1 MTTAGAFSPPPVP
14 VRLMT
19 RLPTVSC
26 CQARPR
32 SSAKVL
38 SHLSTLHNHDVQDMY
53 SVIKSYTLQTT
64 QCIPYLFIMLLHRV
78 CTLQQALALVD
89 RRYIFLET

>member
-32 SSAKVL
+32 SSAKLL
-38 SHLSTLHNHDVQDMY
+38 SHLSTLHNHYCHNIYVLIFIFGSDYAAHTFLHM
-53 SVIKSYTLQTT
+53 LQTFA
-64 QCIPYLFIMLLHRV
+64 PW
-78 CTLQQALALVD
+78 QQASALLMGEV
-89 RRYIFLET
+89 FLWND

>member
-26 CQARPR
+26 CQARPL
-32 SSAKVL
+32 SSAKLL
-38 SHLSTLHNHDVQDMY
+38 SHLSTLRNHHLHD
-53 SVIKSYTLQTT
+53 IHESYPYLDQTTPHTPSLHMLQTFA
-64 QCIPYLFIMLLHRV
+64 P
-78 CTLQQALALVD
+78 
-89 RRYIFLET
+89 

>member
-14 VRLMT
+14 IRLMT

-32 SSAKVL
+32 SSAKLL
-38 SHLSTLHNHDVQDMY
+38 SHLSTLRHHSFDNIYILIAISGSDYAAHTILHM
-53 SVIKSYTLQTT
+53 LQTFA
-64 QCIPYLFIMLLHRV
+64 PW
-78 CTLQQALALVD
+78 QQASALLMGEV
-89 RRYIFLET
+89 FVE